1 MIYFLVN
8 KLFPIVL
15 ASFSTLLL
23 SNPFSFIENIIYG
36 DKHITSA
43 TFSCNEKNS
52 SLELLVEFEEIE
64 KNNLC
69 FYIADLIKSKSF
81 LEGVIGNLEQIP
93 KLLTSSNNIDNK
105 ESAVF
110 RLSELLTIENYRDT
124 EVYKVS
130 IESYLPNNDA
140 VLLINTILQ
149 STIEVE
155 SEMRNKPL
163 NDKIIFLENQISKKD
178 KEIESIENSIKEFQ
192 EKNAIYSLDA
202 NTQSAL
208 DAGLD
213 VSELTHI
220 SQKVG
225 EFYQLRRDL
234 EIANHTY
241 SLLRNKY
248 EKTKIEIASNISPI
262 RIIDSPDLIQN

>member
-1 MIYFLVN
+1 MN

-23 SNPFSFIENIIYG
+23 SNPFSFIENIMYG

-43 TFSCNEKNS
+43 TFYCNEKNS
-52 SLELLVEFEEIE
+52 ISEQLVGFTTVE
-64 KNNLC
+64 KNNPC
-69 FYIADLIKSKSF
+69 IHIADLIKSRPVLKR
-81 LEGVIGNLEQIP
+81 VIDNLEQIP
-93 KLLTSSNNIDNK
+93 KLLTSSNNIENK
-105 ESAVF
+105 EYANA
-110 RLSELLTIENYRDT
+110 RLRELLTIENHKNTDVYRI
-124 EVYKVS
+124 S

-149 STIEVE
+149 TIIEMN
-155 SEMRNKPL
+155 SEWRNKPL

-220 SQKVG
+220 PQKVG